1 MSAAQAPG
9 TVVNGGHNDQY
20 ISATQEL
27 PRRATIVVKS
37 TNTPPSDKS
46 LRVEAN
52 IALGER
58 LATERFGQEQWTCLY
73 KLGMRESGWDNLI
86 ANKSSGAYGI
96 PQSLPASK
104 LDDYGDRHDPEVQI
118 RWMMDYVVQRY
129 KTPCKALAFQIAN
142 NWY

>member
-1 MSAAQAPG
+1 MNEGEKNS
-9 TVVNGGHNDQY
+9 Y
-20 ISATQEL
+20 IVATQEL
-27 PRRATIVVKS
+27 PRSATIALKS
-37 TNTPPSDKS
+37 TVTPPSDKR

-52 IALGER
+52 IALGEK
-58 LATERFGQEQWTCLY
+58 LAVERFGTEQWACLY

-104 LDDYGDRHDPEVQI
+104 LDSYGSRHDPEVQI

-129 KTPCKALAFQIAN
+129 KTPCQALAFQLAN
-142 NWY
+142 DWY